1 MSLKVYIDGNLYPQ
15 EEAKISV
22 FDHGLLYG
30 DGVFEGIRSYNGKV
44 FKLQEHI
51 DRLYESAKAIALQIP
66 MSKEEMKEA
75 IYLTLRTNNLSDSYI
90 RLVVTRG
97 IGKLGLEHTK
107 CKTPSIIIITDFI
120 ELYPSK
126 LYEIGIDAVTVRTI
140 RNHFEALNPRIKC
153 LNYMNNILA
162 KIESLNAGVS
172 EAVML
177 NAEGYVAECTG
188 ENIFVVKH
196 DELLTPPVN
205 AGILKGIT
213 RDTVIEIAKKHGIH
227 VMEELFT
234 RYELYT
240 AEECFLTGTAA
251 EIVPVVKI
259 DGRIIGNGKPG
270 KTTMF
275 LLTKYRD
282 LTRSAEGVAAAIPTG
297 AVSRRV

>member
-1 MSLKVYIDGNLYPQ
+1 MALKVYIDGKFYPQ
-15 EEAKISV
+15 EEAKVSV

-30 DGVFEGIRSYNGKV
+30 DGVFEGIRAYNGKI

-66 MSKEEMKEA
+66 ISKEDMEDA
-75 IYLTLRTNNLSDSYI
+75 LYRTLKINNLKDSYI

-97 IGKLGLEHTK
+97 VGKLGLEHTK
-107 CKTPSIIIITDFI
+107 CKTPCIIIITDFI

-126 LYEIGIDAVTVRTI
+126 LYEVGIEAVTVRTI

-162 KIESLNAGVS
+162 KIEALNAGVS
-172 EAVML
+172 EAIML

-188 ENIFVVKH
+188 ENIFVAKH
-196 DELLTPPVN
+196 GELLTPPVN

-213 RDTVIEIAKKHGIH
+213 RDTVIELAKKSGTH

-259 DGRIIGNGKPG
+259 DGRIVGNGKPG
-270 KTTMF
+270 KMTAF
-275 LLTKYRD
+275 LLEKYRE
-282 LTRSAEGVAAAIPTG
+282 LTRSPEIVEVTATSG
-297 AVSRRV
+297 ARLS